1 MFKYTVLGLAALI
14 LAGCGEKSDIKDAIN
29 KSIGKED
36 YCYSLKNNDINFPL
50 EVRNTSYSNELS
62 PILTGLVNQGL
73 ITINNAS
80 YASYTINLTEKGA
93 RTDFWDKNKGVC
105 VGKRE
110 VDEIKEWVNGDSQVI
125 QVTYTEKLT
134 DIPSWVDKKKFSE
147 VGGMDKPIEKTII
160 LQKTNNGY
168 RAFKF

>member
-1 MFKYTVLGLAALI
+1 MFKYTVIGLAVLV

-29 KSIGKED
+29 KSIGEEE
-36 YCYSLKNNDINFPL
+36 YCYSLQNNDIYFPI
-50 EVRNTSYSNELS
+50 EVRSHPLSRDVS

-73 ITINNAS
+73 ITLQKSGYN
-80 YASYTINLTEKGA
+80 SYTINLTEKGA

-110 VDEIKEWVNGDSQVI
+110 VDEIKEWVEGDSQAI
-125 QVTYTEKLT
+125 QVTYTEELT
-134 DIPSWVDKKKFSE
+134 DVPSWVDKKQFSE
-147 VGGMDKPIEKTII
+147 VGGMNKPIEKQIV